1 MVLQAALDDGATK
14 RVVIVDDD
22 DLFRESLGLN
32 LSEEGYDVVD
42 FESGE
47 TAPYFLIYACDEE

>member
-1 MVLQAALDDGATK
+1 MSLAASVQEPQPA

-32 LSEEGYDVVD
+32 LAEEGYDVVD
-42 FESGE
+42 FPDGESVL
-47 TAPYFLIYACDEE
+47 TFFDEV